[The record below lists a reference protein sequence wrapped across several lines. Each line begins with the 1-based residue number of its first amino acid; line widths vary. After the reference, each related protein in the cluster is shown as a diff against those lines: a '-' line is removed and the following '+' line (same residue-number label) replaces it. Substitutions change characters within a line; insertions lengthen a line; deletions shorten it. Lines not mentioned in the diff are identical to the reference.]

1 MASALVGGADA
12 YCCLKTVTRYV
23 KWVVMVN
30 PKEQAKILQKQGMKL
45 KDIAI
50 KLGVSDRTLR
60 NWGIKKNGK
69 KETTKPEKGKTEK
82 RKVDPT
88 DKKIIESVMQ
98 NDELT
103 DKRKLFCLY
112 WINNRNATQ
121 AYLKAYGGSYDVAN
135 VEGPKLLVIPC
146 VKTEIDR
153 LRKLK
158 AESIMLS
165 EDDLVERYM
174 RIAFADMTDF
184 MEFGSYDVPLVVDG
198 IAVKDSSG
206 NIVMTRENSIRFKES
221 KVVDGG
227 LICEIS
233 ANRQG
238 TKIKLEDRQ
247 KALDFLAKYFDMN
260 PDNKYRREFNEKK
273 LQLEQDRF
281 EHQKEM
287 DKIRNW

>member
-1 MASALVGGADA
+1 M
-12 YCCLKTVTRYV
+12 KTFSSKTLIAIDSSVPG
-23 KWVVMVN
+23 K
-30 PKEQAKILQKQGMKL
+30 KILVLKKAYDYLMKKVDIITMKL
-45 KDIAI
+45 KDIAA
-50 KLGVSDRTLR
+50 KLGISDRTLR

-69 KETTKPEKGKTEK
+69 AENRKPEKKKPEK
-82 RKVDPT
+82 RRTEPV

-103 DKRKLFCLY
+103 EKRKLFCLY

-121 AYLKAYGGSYDVAN
+121 AYLKAYGGNYDVAS
-135 VEGPKLLVIPC
+135 VEGYKLLRIPK

-153 LRKLK
+153 LRQLK
-158 AESIMLS
+158 SESIMLG
-165 EDDLVERYM
+165 EDDILERYM

-198 IAVKDSSG
+198 GVVKDSDG
-206 NIVMTRENSIRFKES
+206 KIIMTKENGIVFKES

-233 ANRQG
+233 SNRQG

-247 KALDFLAKYFDMN
+247 KALDFLAKFFDMN
-260 PDNKYRREFNEKK
+260 PENKWHKEFDNKK

-281 EHQKEM
+281 EHQKQL
-287 DKIRNW
+287 DSKKDW

>member
-1 MASALVGGADA
+1 
-12 YCCLKTVTRYV
+12 
-23 KWVVMVN
+23 VVVVELR
-30 PKEQAKILQKQGMKL
+30 EQAIKLQKQGMKL
-45 KDIAI
+45 KDIAS
-50 KLGVSDRTLR
+50 KLGITDRTLR
-60 NWGIKKNGK
+60 NWGIKKNIRKSGK
-69 KETTKPEKGKTEK
+69 TEIKKPAKRKTEK
-82 RKVDPT
+82 RKTEPV

-103 DKRKLFCLY
+103 EKRKLFCLY

-121 AYLKAYGGSYDVAN
+121 AYLKAYGGQYETAS
-135 VEGPKLLVIPC
+135 VEGYKLLRNPK
-146 VKTEIDR
+146 VKEEIDK
-153 LRKLK
+153 LRQLK

-165 EDDLVERYM
+165 PDDVLERYM

-184 MEFGSYDVPLVVDG
+184 MSFGSYDVPLMSDG
-198 IAVKDSSG
+198 EVVKDGDG
-206 NIVMTRENSIRFKES
+206 NIVMTKENGIVFKES

-233 ANRQG
+233 SNRQG

-281 EHQKEM
+281 QHQKKQDETR
-287 DKIRNW
+287 DW